1 MALVSGRG
9 RGSSN
14 RLSGS
19 LASLRQRMAGTKT
32 RIQGYKSQIGGYKS
46 AISNYKSQ
54 MKTTDD
60 AYWDSA
66 SGKAIRAINQSM
78 GFNERGVHDLS
89 SKFTDTTKSH
99 YQDLLQGQ
107 HKQKMAQSEYDERM
121 KSTYK
126 SGHMKH
132 WMQNEYRTAGDWLT
146 GFFKVMTGQKKMQ
159 EWVDTTETKRD
170 DSRRWLA
177 REKQN
182 VANIKSRQSGIGD
195 LTMGQLEKSIETYK
209 TSAGSEES
217 LAYGEQMKNL
227 SEGLTGTQEAQNTT
241 LKQLQAQQAQAS
253 QLESSM
259 AHMTSLFAG
268 AKRKEQMEGMGTG
281 KKGGKQQARLG
292 QGYA

>member
-14 RLSGS
+14 RLTGS

-78 GFNERGVHDLS
+78 GFNERGVHDLT

-99 YQDLLQGQ
+99 YQDLLKGQ
-107 HKQKMAQSEYDERM
+107 HMQKMAQKEYDERM
-121 KSTYK
+121 DSSYK
-126 SGHMKH
+126 SGHMRH
-132 WMQNEYRTAGDWLT
+132 WMQDEYRTAGDWLT
-146 GFFKVMTGQKKMQ
+146 GFFKVMTGKKKMQ

-170 DSRRWLA
+170 DSRR
-177 REKQN
+177 
-182 VANIKSRQSGIGD
+182 
-195 LTMGQLEKSIETYK
+195 
-209 TSAGSEES
+209 
-217 LAYGEQMKNL
+217 
-227 SEGLTGTQEAQNTT
+227 
-241 LKQLQAQQAQAS
+241 
-253 QLESSM
+253 
-259 AHMTSLFAG
+259 
-268 AKRKEQMEGMGTG
+268 
-281 KKGGKQQARLG
+281 
-292 QGYA
+292 